1 MYPLIPFIMREVSEN
16 YTFKGTKIS
25 IEKGTKVW
33 VPTYGIQRDADVYP
47 EPEKF
52 DPERFNDDAVAARHP
67 MAYLPFGDGP
77 RNCIGKLIK
86 ISKRKENLR
95 CTSKVSFTSKK
106 KKKKKKSMNDF
117 F

>member
-33 VPTYGIQRDADVYP
+33 VPAYGIQRDADVYP

-77 RNCIGKLIK
+77 RNCIGKLIE
-86 ISKRKENLR
+86 ISKRKKTYAVLV
-95 CTSKVSFTSKK
+95 KYLLPLKK
-106 KKKKKKSMNDF
+106 KKKHD
-117 F
+117 